1 VWLKDKTDVLLL
13 TGGSHFAGSIS
24 QKDLFLN
31 IKRAE
36 NKSRFFSK

>member
-13 TGGSHFAGSIS
+13 TGGSNFPGSIS

-31 IKRAE
+31 IKG
-36 NKSRFFSK
+36 SDQ